1 MACINKSNKTYQN
14 IEKRYGV
21 FLAEVYTRSHPKNI
35 SMKANDDFYIPSLSE
50 VSKIVKAEGVDTI
63 ENFDANMKQ
72 NPYMTEEFIRDSLKG
87 VIRKHRGEYY
97 VIKGIDVGP
106 LQTAISIKEIFE
118 KNYRV
123 MNTLQSKYPQIISLR
138 QGRKP
143 RSFKVVITPQQKPE
157 EVEERTIEPSLR
169 AYARLVE
176 LNDGAQPKMFQSGPH
191 RWQRVGNNLYTLID
205 EDTGA
210 VFMPNVNL
218 VTGMQEVE
226 SNTTPVDPEYKKYI
240 LNQVKPLNT
249 PAMQVNLAER
259 GYNMNLIIKNLESAE
274 TQEELLRVYKD
285 FVKTVC

>member
-14 IEKRYGV
+14 IEKRYGA
-21 FLAEVYTRSHPKNI
+21 FLAEVYTRSHSKNL

-50 VSKIVKAEGVDTI
+50 VSKIVKTEGVDAI

-123 MNTLQSKYPQIISLR
+123 MNTLESKYPQIISLR

-169 AYARLVE
+169 TYARLVE
-176 LNDGAQPKMFQSGPH
+176 LNNGAQPKMFQSGPH

-226 SNTTPVDPEYKKYI
+226 ANTTPVDPEYKKYI